1 MHYRYGYGGGI
12 HWGLWVVMIVA
23 MAIFLGALAW
33 VIVTLLRHQGSPPA
47 TAPLSSG
54 PTGPPPSQDPLD
66 ILNERF
72 ARGEID
78 EEEYTRRRSLIEGT
92 G

>member
-1 MHYRYGYGGGI
+1 MHYGYGYGGN
-12 HWGLWVVMIVA
+12 HWGLWIIMIVG
-23 MAIFLGALAW
+23 MAVFLGALAW
-33 VIVTLLRHQGSPPA
+33 IIVTLLRHQGSPP
-47 TAPLSSG
+47 TNTPPPTG
-54 PTGPPPSQDPLD
+54 PTGPPPGQGALD
-66 ILNERF
+66 ILNDRF

>member
-1 MHYRYGYGGGI
+1 MHYGYSYGGD
-12 HWGLWVVMIVA
+12 HWGLWIILIVA
-23 MAIFLGALAW
+23 VAVFLGALAW
-33 VIVTLLRHQGSPPA
+33 IIVTLLRHQSSPPA
-47 TAPLSSG
+47 IAPPSSG
-54 PTGPPPSQDPLD
+54 PSFPPPSQGALD

-78 EEEYTRRRSLIEGT
+78 EEEYTRRRSLIEGS

>member
-1 MHYRYGYGGGI
+1 MHYGYGYGGD
-12 HWGLWVVMIVA
+12 HWGLWIILTVA
-23 MAIFLGALAW
+23 MVVFLGALAW
-33 VIVTLLRHQGSPPA
+33 IIVALLQQRGTPPA
-47 TAPLSSG
+47 TPPPSG
-54 PTGPPPSQDPLD
+54 PTGPPPSPGALD

>member
-1 MHYRYGYGGGI
+1 MHYGYGYGGD
-12 HWGLWVVMIVA
+12 HWGLWIIMIVA
-23 MAIFLGALAW
+23 MAVFLGALAW
-33 VIVTLLRHQGSPPA
+33 IIVTLLRHQGSPPA
-47 TAPLSSG
+47 NAPPPSG
-54 PTGPPPSQDPLD
+54 PAGPPPSQGALD
-66 ILNERF
+66 ILNDRF